1 MWTCQKCGRE
11 FKRNNQSHYCGKAP
25 ETVEEYISSQD
36 EKAIEHLNTL
46 RRIILDS
53 CENITEKIMWSMP
66 TYVSNGRSI
75 SFSACKNHV
84 SLYTDGSLMEEYK
97 EELAGYVIKKNAL
110 YLPYDKA
117 IPQDIIKSIVKKMI
131 FLMD

>member
-53 CENITEKIMWSMP
+53 CENLTENIMWSMP
-66 TYVSNGRSI
+66 TYVSNGRTI

-84 SLYTDGSLMEEYK
+84 SFYSDGSLMEEYK